1 MNQLCRPAFDES
13 LLSGHVDG
21 ELTQADNQ
29 RVRLHLEE
37 CPSCRALVD
46 DLQQIREAA
55 ITTDFPVPS
64 DDEWREAP
72 RSLGSLWIRRLG
84 WVLVVVW
91 MLGAGWLAVQG
102 FIEGS
107 AAWYEKALIVILAG
121 GPLLLFVSVLLD
133 RLRALKTDRY
143 GRVEK

>member
-72 RSLGSLWIRRLG
+72 RSPGSLWIRRLG
-84 WVLVVVW
+84 WVLIAVW

-121 GPLLLFVSVLLD
+121 GPLLLFLSVVLD

-143 GRVEK
+143 GRVER